1 MTLSSDDNTVRLHIV
16 TQAAN
21 TGRVPQAPAIASAL
35 GRSEAEIRASIKN
48 LAAEKIL
55 MLAPNDGVIWAAAP
69 FCATPSPFYVVSNG
83 VDYSAIC
90 IWDALGI
97 PAALHQDAVIHTVC
111 GDCGDAM
118 TVKIRDGNLVPAEG
132 IIHFGVP
139 ARNWWD
145 NIGFT

>member
-1 MTLSSDDNTVRLHIV
+1 MTLGPDDGSVRLHILRE
-16 TQAAN
+16 AAT
-21 TGRVPQAPAIASAL
+21 TGRVPQAPAIANAL
-35 GRSEAEIRASIKN
+35 GKSEQEVRAAIKN
-48 LAAEKIL
+48 LAAERIL
-55 MLAPNDGVIWAAAP
+55 MLAPNDGMIWAAAP
-69 FCATPSPFYVVSNG
+69 FCATPSPFYVTSNG

-97 PAALHQDAVIHTVC
+97 PAVLHQDAVVHTVC

-118 TVKIRDGNLVPAEG
+118 TVKIRDGNLVPTEG

-139 ARNWWD
+139 ARHWWD